1 MTRQSIDRNH
11 ERRLRVRY
19 LTRSFYLLIFI
30 CTLLLSITRISSLRK
45 ALTRALTRGRI
56 KAHDGATSVRGDSP
70 LEKFHHVGPRA
81 SLYVPPSNPEADSL
95 VILCTWLGAGR
106 KHIAKYAA
114 MYQRLAPTARILL
127 IESEVSILVSSYARQ
142 RRALQP
148 AIRIVQETSECSP
161 VLLHIF
167 SNGGCNTATQL
178 LLDLRE
184 KRGKPLS
191 LIGLIVDSAPALGT
205 YRKEH
210 EAMMLSLPKG
220 FAAQLA
226 GYVAVSTLLRMLHV
240 WIAAG
245 NENPSNLMRRVL
257 LDKTYVCGPKLPQ
270 IETPPGS
277 EPDDSSSNRR
287 ALETDGDLGLGLRIC
302 YLYSKADAL
311 VDWRDIV
318 AHAKLA
324 KENVGWRVQEVE
336 FEGTPHCRHYV
347 GNEARYEGAVVSM
360 WDWELG
366 SERDESNGILDKSAH
381 SDMAHI
387 AANTQ

>member
-1 MTRQSIDRNH
+1 MTRQSIDSNH
-11 ERRLRVRY
+11 GGRLHGRY

-30 CTLLLSITRISSLRK
+30 CTLLLSISRISSVRK
-45 ALTRALTRGRI
+45 ALTRTLTRGRK

-70 LEKFHHVGPRA
+70 LAKFHHIGPRT
-81 SLYVPPSNPEADSL
+81 SLYIPPSHPESDSL
-95 VILCTWLGAGR
+95 IILCTWLGAGR

-148 AIRIVQETSECSP
+148 AIRIVQESSEHSR

-257 LDKTYVCGPKLPQ
+257 LDKTYVRGAQLVQTETLPGY
-270 IETPPGS
+270 ERDNS
-277 EPDDSSSNRR
+277 FSNGR
-287 ALETDGDLGLGLRIC
+287 ALETDRDSGLGLRIC

-318 AHAKLA
+318 AHAELA
-324 KENVGWRVQEVE
+324 KKNEGWEVQEVE

-360 WDWELG
+360 WEWGPASKWDG
-366 SERDESNGILDKSAH
+366 SNGSLDKDTH
-381 SDMAHI
+381 TDMVYI
-387 AANTQ
+387 AENTQ